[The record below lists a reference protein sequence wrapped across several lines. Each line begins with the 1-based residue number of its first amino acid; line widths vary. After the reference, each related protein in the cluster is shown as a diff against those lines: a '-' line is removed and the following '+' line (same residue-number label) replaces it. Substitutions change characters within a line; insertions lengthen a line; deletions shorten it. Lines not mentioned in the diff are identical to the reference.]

1 MLVFNL
7 KNTKMKKI
15 FIYSSLIALVS
26 IAGCKKELTQ
36 LPSNSVSST
45 LAFKTE
51 SDFTNAIRGAYG
63 ALRGSNYYG
72 GQDGGSIAA
81 TPDVVSDN
89 VIINSQGRLSEQNF
103 FIFSSTADNTWGLW
117 YDAYSTILRT
127 NYILENISTLSD
139 GAFKSNVQSEALAL
153 RALAHFDLL
162 RTYAKK
168 YVGATDA
175 DLGVPYV
182 TSTDASLL
190 PARETLKKSY
200 DLVVAD
206 FIASEAGIKVSNGVG
221 RLDKAAVE
229 ALLGRV
235 YLYMGNWQK
244 CVDESTKAIADAPS
258 TNALASATEFPSI
271 WLDQTEKDLLFKV
284 KFLDGDNTPIG
295 VGYGQASPNGVR
307 AEYSPSYD
315 LFTSYTSNDVRKSAY
330 IGQTVFNNIKFNYVK
345 KYFGRAAGN
354 ANIVDYKVIRMG
366 EVYLNRA
373 EANYNLGVANQTA
386 ALQDLNT
393 LEGNRYTGYTAKLLI
408 GQPLYDEIMLQRRL
422 ELAFEG
428 SRFFDLKRL
437 GLAVAR
443 SSYGDR
449 ADGTG
454 SAPSVAGIPAGS
466 TKFQFAIPQYE
477 LNVNK
482 NIVQNPGY

>member
-7 KNTKMKKI
+7 NNMKMKKI
-15 FIYSSLIALVS
+15 FIYTSLIALVS

-36 LPSNSVSST
+36 LPSNAVSST
-45 LAFKTE
+45 VAFKTE

-72 GQDGGSIAA
+72 GQDGGSMAA
-81 TPDVVSDN
+81 TPDVISDN

-117 YDAYSTILRT
+117 YDAYSTILRA
-127 NYILENISTLSD
+127 NYILENINVLPD
-139 GAFKSNVQSEALAL
+139 GAFKSNVKSEALAL

-162 RTYAKK
+162 RTYAKR
-168 YVGATDA
+168 YVGASDA

-182 TSTDASLL
+182 SSTDATLL

-206 FIASEAGIKVSNGVG
+206 FASAETSINASNGVG
-221 RLDKAAVE
+221 RLNKAAVE

-244 CVDESTKAIADAPS
+244 CIDESTKAIADAPA
-258 TNALASATEFPSI
+258 NNVLASASEFPSI
-271 WLDQTEKDLLFKV
+271 WLDQSEKDVLFKV

-295 VGYGQASPNGVR
+295 VGYGQSSPKGVR
-307 AEYSPSYD
+307 VEYSPSYD

-330 IGQTVFNNIKFNYVK
+330 IGQTTFNNINFNYVK

-354 ANIVDYKVIRMG
+354 ANVVDYKVIRMG

-373 EANYNLGVANQTA
+373 EANYNLNNTLP
-386 ALQDLNT
+386 ALQDINT
-393 LEGNRYTGYTAKLLI
+393 LEGNRYSGYMPQLLA
-408 GQPLYDEIMLQRRL
+408 GQPLYNEIMLQRRL

-437 GLAVAR
+437 GMSVAR
-443 SSYGDR
+443 SSFGDR

-454 SAPSVAGIPAGS
+454 AAPSFTGIPVGS

-477 LNVNK
+477 INVNA